1 VDPRLVFVCSRLA
14 GDIHLNISLT
24 AHHCRYVFR
33 QGLVPVAPHLYLG
46 MILDDNRPAER
57 EMGIG
62 LGREVMNLCSQFW
75 AFHDGGLSSGM
86 QDDINYWI
94 ATLGRGGGTVR
105 RIRFRC
111 EGFGSPI
118 YTPDE
123 AP

>member
-1 VDPRLVFVCSRLA
+1 MDPRLVFVCSRLA

-62 LGREVMNLCSQFW
+62 LGREVMDLCSQFW
-75 AFHDGGLSSGM
+75 AFHDGEASTGM
-86 QDDINYWI
+86 QGDINHWI
-94 ATLGRGGGTVR
+94 GTLGRGGGTVKW
-105 RIRFRC
+105 IRFKR
-111 EGFGSPI
+111 EEFGAPI
-118 YTPDE
+118 YIPGE